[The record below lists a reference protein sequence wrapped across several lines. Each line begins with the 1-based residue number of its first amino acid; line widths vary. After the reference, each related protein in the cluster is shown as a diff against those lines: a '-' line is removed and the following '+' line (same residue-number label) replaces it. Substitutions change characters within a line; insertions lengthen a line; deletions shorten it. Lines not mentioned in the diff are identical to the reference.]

1 MHEITWSWQ
10 HLMHW
15 VGRTAACPWHG
26 QLTSTVITEPQ
37 PHQIWGCAIG
47 NCLCFPTGMCLWGW
61 GSMIAARSAHALL
74 IVSWEVLCARRGDVK
89 LRERDISSTVVTA
102 FAWMSM
108 QQKYCNG
115 FINYGCPKGKT
126 GKTSL
131 CPRGSVCYAKM
142 DWLLHLTWAMRP
154 AFSLIIIDH
163 VAYNG
168 RRHFASRSVFL
179 GYSTAICYYL

>member
-1 MHEITWSWQ
+1 MGKPLNALGGQDSSLSLTRAA
-10 HLMHW
+10 HL
-15 VGRTAACPWHG
+15 HG
-26 QLTSTVITEPQ
+26 YHRAPAPPDLRVCN
-37 PHQIWGCAIG
+37 WK
-47 NCLCFPTGMCLWGW
+47 LCFPTGMCLWGW
-61 GSMIAARSAHALL
+61 GSRIAARSAHALL

-142 DWLLHLTWAMRP
+142 DWLLHLT
-154 AFSLIIIDH
+154 
-163 VAYNG
+163 
-168 RRHFASRSVFL
+168 
-179 GYSTAICYYL
+179 